1 MDTEPYISTVDD
13 SDKFLE
19 EMDTEVSEPV
29 TPKKG
34 NKFCHLHTFF
44 NI

>member
-1 MDTEPYISTVDD
+1 MDSEPYISTVDD
-13 SDKFLE
+13 LDKLLE

-29 TPKKG
+29 TSKKS
-34 NKFCHLHTFF
+34 NKVCHLHTYF